1 MQPTVILVYVTVGSY
16 VLLDVILGLVK
27 LGPLFLIGT
36 IIHASYSVGY
46 KQTIF
51 FLIGTP
57 FVEWIVDVTWLTFAD
72 EFKKLGY
79 HSYKYNDSAGIL
91 LGKVPLI
98 ALLGFGSMI
107 YHAFYVSA
115 LIIYEPLQNTKR
127 SIFSLYSIIVA
138 IHKALVSSFVVTC
151 WALGSERYMLDDGFY
166 SVTNPNVSMFNG
178 VPIGHFVAWA
188 VVTFSFFFPYNLF
201 ANTSNKF
208 ISSASNWM
216 RIIPIISYAGWAIFY
231 VKYYLF
237 VQKDYELVL
246 VLVFTMGFCVLL
258 SITRLVL
265 LGFESET
272 INSDKKKNK
281 LDNFYF

>member
-1 MQPTVILVYVTVGSY
+1 MQPTTILVYVTIVYY
-16 VLLDVILGLVK
+16 VLLDVVLGLVK

-36 IIHASYSVGY
+36 TIHAANSVGY

-57 FVEWIVDVTWLTFAD
+57 FAEWIVDRTWLTFSD
-72 EFKKLGY
+72 ELKQLGY
-79 HSYKYNDSAGIL
+79 HTYKYNDHAGVL
-91 LGKVPLI
+91 LDKVPLV
-98 ALLGFGSMI
+98 ALIGFGGMI

-127 SIFSLYSIIVA
+127 STFSVYSIIVA

-188 VVTFSFFFPYNLF
+188 IVTFTFFFP
-201 ANTSNKF
+201 
-208 ISSASNWM
+208 
-216 RIIPIISYAGWAIFY
+216 
-231 VKYYLF
+231 
-237 VQKDYELVL
+237 
-246 VLVFTMGFCVLL
+246 LL
-258 SITRLVL
+258 SI
-265 LGFESET
+265 GQH
-272 INSDKKKNK
+272 
-281 LDNFYF
+281 YF